1 MINLDDLERLAK
13 AAIARGEEIGE
24 ESWYSEEE
32 FVCNMLM
39 HPDDA
44 KFSEA
49 ANPTVILELV
59 AEARRLREERRQAL
73 LDAERNRVGVEIR
86 REWMSKCEALRIE
99 RDALFTACRNAIL
112 PLAYVA
118 QRDPTYQREYESLSA
133 VIDCA
138 RAKDQP

>member
-1 MINLDDLERLAK
+1 MTIDLDDLERLAK

-49 ANPTVILELV
+49 ANPTAILELV
-59 AEARRLREERRQAL
+59 AEVRRLRER
-73 LDAERNRVGVEIR
+73 LDVPYRASSDCQYAGASEQI
-86 REWMSKCEALRIE
+86 KCAWADGWNQCVQYIKGSH
-99 RDALFTACRNAIL
+99 DG
-112 PLAYVA
+112 Y
-118 QRDPTYQREYESLSA
+118 
-133 VIDCA
+133 
-138 RAKDQP
+138 